1 MGSPEVE
8 IYKSVKRFS
17 DFMKDTIV
25 NVVVNKMQDMEGNFN
40 QGEMTDMVHTIE
52 ATFEQ
57 CNMNGFREVESAVGS
72 ALKKT
77 SKSKNARR

>member
-17 DFMKDTIV
+17 DFMKDA
-25 NVVVNKMQDMEGNFN
+25 VVNCVVGKMQGMETNFN
-40 QGEMTDMVHTIE
+40 QGDMNDMVHKIE